1 MLAQHTSQAT
11 STTTTAVGTAPRESR
26 ASGWRTFDEAD
37 ELARSIQGAQLR
49 ITPKD
54 RAPGA
59 WALLPLALERG
70 FVQFVDEPCAAL
82 THGVISRDVAGFGVA
97 LASAGGYRMNGHPV
111 SGNVFAMFGPGAAHF
126 ASSSGPTR
134 WAAVSFAPMDLGT
147 ALGALRGGESPTL
160 GTVFRPV
167 LAAPGAANAVVDL
180 LFAALKAIED
190 DPSAFAGATTR
201 ASLEHALLDAFARAV
216 TSADPAAVQDRA
228 KLPATRLV
236 RQCEEYLE
244 SHLHL
249 PVYIAELCTL
259 TGASERTLRN
269 AFHTVYG
276 VGPTRYLVQR
286 RLAMARRALRHA
298 QPGDTVTAIAT
309 RNGLWDLGRFAAD
322 YRTLYGEPPSTTL
335 RAARTG
341 AMAA

>member
-1 MLAQHTSQAT
+1 MLSQ
-11 STTTTAVGTAPRESR
+11 TTTQTAPTPAVGHVPREAR
-26 ASGWRTFDEAD
+26 VPGWRTFDEAD
-37 ELARSIQGAQLR
+37 ELARAIQGAQLR
-49 ITPKD
+49 ITPKE
-54 RAPGA
+54 RAPGT
-59 WALLPLALERG
+59 WALMPLALERG

-97 LASAGGYRMNGHPV
+97 LASSGGYRMNGHPV

-134 WAAVSFAPMDLGT
+134 WAAVSFAPMDLGS
-147 ALGALRGGESPTL
+147 ALGALRGGEPPTL

-167 LAAPGAANAVVDL
+167 LAAPGPASAAVDL
-180 LFAALKAIED
+180 LFAALKTVEA
-190 DPSAFAGATTR
+190 DPSVFAGGNAR
-201 ASLEHALLDAFARAV
+201 ASLEKSLLDAFARAV
-216 TSADPAAVQDRA
+216 TSSDPTAAQDRA

-244 SHLHL
+244 SHLHM
-249 PVYIAELCTL
+249 PVYIAEMCTL

-286 RLAMARRALRHA
+286 RLALARRALKHA

-322 YRTLYGEPPSTTL
+322 YRTLYGEPPSATL

-341 AMAA
+341 TMAA

>member
-1 MLAQHTSQAT
+1 VAARAT
-11 STTTTAVGTAPRESR
+11 
-26 ASGWRTFDEAD
+26 
-37 ELARSIQGAQLR
+37 
-49 ITPKD
+49 
-54 RAPGA
+54 
-59 WALLPLALERG
+59 LER
-70 FVQFVDEPCAAL
+70 
-82 THGVISRDVAGFGVA
+82 S
-97 LASAGGYRMNGHPV
+97 
-111 SGNVFAMFGPGAAHF
+111 
-126 ASSSGPTR
+126 
-134 WAAVSFAPMDLGT
+134 
-147 ALGALRGGESPTL
+147 
-160 GTVFRPV
+160 
-167 LAAPGAANAVVDL
+167 
-180 LFAALKAIED
+180 
-190 DPSAFAGATTR
+190 
-201 ASLEHALLDAFARAV
+201 LLDAFARAV
-216 TSADPAAVQDRA
+216 TSADPAATQDRA

-286 RLAMARRALRHA
+286 RLAMARHALKHA

-322 YRTLYGEPPSTTL
+322 YRTLYGEPPSATL

-341 AMAA
+341 ALAA

>member
-1 MLAQHTSQAT
+1 MLSQTTTQTSA
-11 STTTTAVGTAPRESR
+11 STTVGMLPREPR
-26 ASGWRTFDEAD
+26 AAGWRIFEEAD
-37 ELARSIQGAQLR
+37 ELARGIQGAQLR
-49 ITPKD
+49 ITPKE
-54 RAPGA
+54 RAPGP
-59 WALLPLALERG
+59 WALMPLALERG
-70 FVQFVDEPCAAL
+70 FVQYVDEPCAAL
-82 THGVISRDVAGFGVA
+82 THGVVSRDVAGFGVA

-111 SGNVFAMFGPGAAHF
+111 AGNVFAMFGPGAAHF

-147 ALGALRGGESPTL
+147 ALGALRGGEPPTL

-167 LAAPGAANAVVDL
+167 LAAPGAANAAVDL
-180 LFAALKAIED
+180 LFAALRRIED
-190 DPSAFAGATTR
+190 DPAAFAEANARAT
-201 ASLEHALLDAFARAV
+201 LERALLDAFARAV
-216 TSADPAAVQDRA
+216 ASADPAAAQDRA

-322 YRTLYGEPPSTTL
+322 YRALYGEPPSATL
-335 RAARTG
+335 RAARGG
-341 AMAA
+341 ALAA